1 MMEPRLMPE
10 IEIEIDVD
18 PRTDEELL
26 VHAWRAEQLQEL
38 GLTARLAERFAD
50 IVDWHELAA
59 LVERGC
65 SAELAL
71 EIVR

>member
-1 MMEPRLMPE
+1 MMEPMLMPE
-10 IEIEIDVD
+10 IEIDAD
-18 PRTDEELL
+18 LDSRTDEELL
-26 VHAWRAEQLQEL
+26 VHAWRAEQLREL
-38 GLTARLAERFAD
+38 GLAARIAERFAD
-50 IVDWHELAA
+50 VVDWHELAA

>member
-1 MMEPRLMPE
+1 MEPMLMPE
-10 IEIEIDVD
+10 IEVELET
-18 PRTDEELL
+18 RTDEELL
-26 VHAWRAEQLQEL
+26 VHAWRSEQLREL
-38 GLTARLAERFAD
+38 GLPARLAERFAD

-65 SAELAL
+65 PAELAL